1 MLRISTIAS
10 AIAEASVSA
19 DPLQLA
25 TMIKALSNKTREK
38 TCQEDGKQRH
48 YSAVSHF
55 LPNDL
60 EKSNGSSTF
69 DMERY
74 LKKTEVSQYE
84 RGLDNFSRAGVSG
97 IWDLSLSKERTTHDI
112 HAVDRSATS
121 ISVRE
126 PEVDTAASFYGES
139 GDSMDQASL
148 RTISSSN
155 SVLKNVGKR
164 ESTAVDVKTHSI
176 DHKSPDSGD
185 GEKAASTPIPACDSC
200 SVVGNPRVAS
210 LWLSEE
216 CKGLQESRDY
226 QRQNECISET
236 SNSEKHVAFE
246 NHSIISPKSVGKC
259 QSHWSHS
266 RNCMQCFVLSF
277 SVLIGKYILLIDL
290 KSPSPERGGH
300 GSENGEDSFRPS
312 TSPLSHSSPSEISGT
327 SLSG

>member
-48 YSAVSHF
+48 YSAESHF

-84 RGLDNFSRAGVSG
+84 GGLDNFSRAGVSG

-112 HAVDRSATS
+112 HVVDRSAAS

-155 SVLKNVGKR
+155 SVLTNVGKR
-164 ESTAVDVKTHSI
+164 EGTAVDVKTHSI

-185 GEKAASTPIPACDSC
+185 GEKAASTPIPASDSC

-259 QSHWSHS
+259 QSNWSHS
-266 RNCMQCFVLSF
+266 RNCIECFVLSF
-277 SVLIGKYILLIDL
+277 FCPHWKIH
-290 KSPSPERGGH
+290 PSDRVEK
-300 GSENGEDSFRPS
+300 
-312 TSPLSHSSPSEISGT
+312 
-327 SLSG
+327 SLS